1 MNKKLLGLLMLPTL
15 ALASCSGG
23 FKKVK
28 YFEAGGNTYVTEKG
42 AKVQYVLFATYE
54 LEATDVATVRAKYTN
69 FPSSFA
75 FYVENWTVDPATA
88 TVNTFDRKAAPTV
101 DAVVAGDNY
110 TLKLVANTEVITKSY
125 AEYAYKASERSL
137 KITYHNYEGL
147 AAATNVFFGG
157 AVNVDKK
164 PTAELIPVA
173 EADYEIFGYVTVVPE
188 VLERTL
194 VFGADTSVTVAYE

>member
-28 YFEAGGNTYVTEKG
+28 YFKAGGDEYITEKG
-42 AKVQYVLFATYE
+42 AKVQYVLLATYE

-69 FPSSFA
+69 FPASFT
-75 FYVENWTVDPATA
+75 FFVDQWQVDPAAPTI
-88 TVNTFDRKAAPTV
+88 NTFDRKAAPTIDV
-101 DAVVAGDNY
+101 PVADDFY
-110 TLKLVANTEVITKSY
+110 TLKLVANTEVVTKSY

-137 KITYHNYEGL
+137 KITNHNYEGL
-147 AAATNVFFGG
+147 AGATNVFVG
-157 AVNVDKK
+157 AVQVDKK

-173 EADYEIFGYVTVVPE
+173 EADYEIYGYMSVVPE
-188 VLERTL
+188 VVERTIT
-194 VFGADTSVTVAYE
+194 FGNDINITVAFE